1 MTDKPDWEKRMDYWI
16 LEAEKEK
23 KRADGVEKR
32 LYFLET
38 ENEILKNN
46 IKVLV
51 DTQKE
56 SESLIQQKDAEICR
70 TPRPLDEWGED
81 HGAVLWWKFPIDEPP
96 YCGTPLDADWPDYH
110 THWTPITIPVLREE
124 QQ

>member
-16 LEAEKEK
+16 LEADKGRR
-23 KRADGVEKR
+23 RANDAERR

-56 SESLIQQKDAEICR
+56 SESLIQQKDAEIAR
-70 TPRPLDEWGED
+70 LKALLQDEGD
-81 HGAVLWWKFPIDEPP
+81 KL
-96 YCGTPLDADWPDYH
+96 
-110 THWTPITIPVLREE
+110 
-124 QQ
+124 

>member
-23 KRADGVEKR
+23 NRADGAAKR

-38 ENEILKNN
+38 ENKILKNN

-56 SESLIQQKDAEICR
+56 SESLIAELKQSKRFELIRKIREKADKDTYALAEECVRLEKELTEANAEIAR
-70 TPRPLDEWGED
+70 IRALLHPTGDTP
-81 HGAVLWWKFPIDEPP
+81 
-96 YCGTPLDADWPDYH
+96 
-110 THWTPITIPVLREE
+110 
-124 QQ
+124 